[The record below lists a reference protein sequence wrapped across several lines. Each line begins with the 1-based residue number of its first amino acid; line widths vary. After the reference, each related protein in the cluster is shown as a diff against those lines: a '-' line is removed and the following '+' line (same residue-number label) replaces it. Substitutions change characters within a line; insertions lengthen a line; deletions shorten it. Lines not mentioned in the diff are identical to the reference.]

1 MAKERTTRITI
12 ETDRVL
18 IVAKLKGVR
27 LTCDHC
33 GQEVEWETLEIP
45 EPLPQSARPLGTEA
59 IPRNLGTGSG
69 ETRNATAWRAAVG
82 RFFRGVTGWMTT

>member
-27 LTCDHC
+27 ITCDHC
-33 GQEVEWETLEIP
+33 GQEVQWETLELP
-45 EPLPQSARPLGTEA
+45 EPLPHNIPPSGIEVL
-59 IPRNLGTGSG
+59 PRNLRFGAG
-69 ETRNATAWRAAVG
+69 ESRHATAWEAAM
-82 RFFRGVTGWMTT
+82 RFLRGITGWNPL

>member
-1 MAKERTTRITI
+1 MANERTTRITI

-33 GQEVEWETLEIP
+33 GQEVEWETLEMP
-45 EPLPQSARPLGTEA
+45 EPLPQGIPPNGIEVL
-59 IPRNLGTGSG
+59 PRNLRLRAGEGSQ
-69 ETRNATAWRAAVG
+69 ATAWESAM
-82 RFFRGVTGWMTT
+82 RFLRGLTGWSPL